1 VGGRV
6 RSAVAASL
14 LLLLLA
20 PVAAWAAGDPY
31 RDQQWALDTLG
42 VDEAWEVSRGAGAV
56 VAVIDTGV
64 DVRHP
69 DLRDRVL
76 RDDDGEVVGVDLVDG
91 GTPDDEHGHGTLV
104 AGVIAATEGNG
115 EGIAGVAPEASIM
128 PIRVLDD
135 VGAGQGKHVD
145 AGIRWAVD
153 NGADVINLSL
163 ESVKKEDG
171 SSVGPG
177 APTEAV
183 RYAWQQGVVVIAA
196 SGNNGSSVSDYPD
209 DSPVLLVGATDEED
223 RPTHFSD
230 HGRADAV
237 LAPGV
242 GIVST
247 WCRGP
252 QESGCSG
259 STHNYGVAEGTSFAA
274 PHVAGIAAMLA
285 AEGHS
290 ANEIVKRIRATA
302 VDVGDRAHGHGRVD
316 AAAALRTS
324 GEVVAPPAGEGE
336 GRLVAASDQLDET
349 PSRPPADPQP
359 APEPAPAPEPVPAPD
374 PEPAEDPGPAAEVDA
389 EGDAEAAEPEPD
401 PEPDHLVQTPSEPDD
416 DLGRQA
422 VGVPVDGSGAAGEV
436 VLQLFAAGL
445 VGTSLAMWS
454 AAARREV

>member
-1 VGGRV
+1 
-6 RSAVAASL
+6 
-14 LLLLLA
+14 
-20 PVAAWAAGDPY
+20 
-31 RDQQWALDTLG
+31 
-42 VDEAWEVSRGAGAV
+42 
-56 VAVIDTGV
+56 
-64 DVRHP
+64 
-69 DLRDRVL
+69 
-76 RDDDGEVVGVDLVDG
+76 VGVDLVDG
-91 GTPDDEHGHGTLV
+91 GAPDDEHGHGTLV

-135 VGAGQGKHVD
+135 VGAGQGRNVD

-163 ESVKKEDG
+163 ESVKQEDG

-183 RYAWQQGVVVIAA
+183 RYAWQHGVVVIAA

-209 DSPVLLVGATDEED
+209 DSPVLLVGATDEQD
-223 RPTHFSD
+223 RPTRFSD

-252 QESGCSG
+252 GESGCSG
-259 STHNYGVAEGTSFAA
+259 GTHNYGVAEGTSFAA

-285 AEGHS
+285 AEGHT

-324 GEVVAPPAGEGE
+324 DEVVAPPRGEGE
-336 GRLVAASDQLDET
+336 GRLVAASDQRDEG
-349 PSRPPADPQP
+349 PSRPPAEPQP
-359 APEPAPAPEPVPAPD
+359 APEPAPAAEPVPAPD
-374 PEPAEDPGPAAEVDA
+374 PEPAEDPEPTPAVEHEDDA
-389 EGDAEAAEPEPD
+389 ETPEPDPD
-401 PEPDHLVQTPSEPDD
+401 PEPDQLVQTPSDPAD
-416 DLGRQA
+416 DLGEQA
-422 VGVPVDGSGAAGEV
+422 VGLPTDASGGRGEV
-436 VLQLFAAGL
+436 ALQLVAAAL